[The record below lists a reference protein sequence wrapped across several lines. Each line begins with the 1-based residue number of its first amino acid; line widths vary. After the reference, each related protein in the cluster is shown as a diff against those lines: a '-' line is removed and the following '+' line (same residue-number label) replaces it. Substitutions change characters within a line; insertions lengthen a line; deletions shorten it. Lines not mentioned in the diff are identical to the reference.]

1 MNKRLRTLGF
11 LIKDVSRLSTKH
23 FERHATELGLT
34 LAQCKV
40 LVMLSRNEGVTQAK
54 LAECSDTDPMTLVR
68 IIDRMEGDGWIE
80 RRPDPNDRRA
90 YQLHLK
96 PGAAPVVEKILL
108 LGDKA
113 RSESLAGF
121 SNEER
126 TQLVVLLER
135 LHANLTELVS
145 K

>member
-11 LIKDVSRLSTKH
+11 LIKDVARLSTKH

-90 YQLHLK
+90 YQLHLE